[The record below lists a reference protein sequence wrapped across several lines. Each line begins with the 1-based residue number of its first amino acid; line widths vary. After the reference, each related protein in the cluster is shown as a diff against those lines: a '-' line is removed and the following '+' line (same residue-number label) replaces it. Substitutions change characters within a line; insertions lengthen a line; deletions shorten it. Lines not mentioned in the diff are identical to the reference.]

1 MYSRDAPVRD
11 SFAGYARAVDPKEP
25 AQREELL
32 IELLRL
38 QSELELSFV
47 PAVIEPMLS
56 LRLTMQQLKVLT
68 ILVTE
73 PEGSTIRALSA
84 AMEVSL
90 ATMSG
95 IVDRLESQDMIVR
108 ALDPYDQ
115 RVRRV
120 TVTAAGR
127 ETIQRL
133 LAARPELAH
142 APLNRLSLEDLR
154 ALTQGIRALVAAMQ
168 EDSAG

>member
-1 MYSRDAPVRD
+1 MDVHRLR
-11 SFAGYARAVDPKEP
+11 
-25 AQREELL
+25 
-32 IELLRL
+32 LLREFADRG
-38 QSELELSFV
+38 SV
-47 PAVIEPMLS
+47 GAVADAM
-56 LRLTMQQLKVLT
+56 RLTPSAVSQQLKVLT

-120 TVTAAGR
+120 DPVRQAPEAATR
-127 ETIQRL
+127 SSR
-133 LAARPELAH
+133 
-142 APLNRLSLEDLR
+142 
-154 ALTQGIRALVAAMQ
+154 
-168 EDSAG
+168 

>member
-1 MYSRDAPVRD
+1 
-11 SFAGYARAVDPKEP
+11 
-25 AQREELL
+25 
-32 IELLRL
+32 
-38 QSELELSFV
+38 
-47 PAVIEPMLS
+47 
-56 LRLTMQQLKVLT
+56 MQQLKVLT